1 MPNALAG
8 GVAAALI
15 LAVAGL
21 FLAPHARAGDGFCG
35 LASWYAYTGH
45 RTATGEPFDGRGFT
59 AASRTLPFGTRL
71 RVTYGARSVVVRVND
86 RGPYVVGRVLDLS
99 RAAAEALGML
109 PAGVGRV
116 CAEALPR

>member
-8 GVAAALI
+8 GVAALLI
-15 LAVAGL
+15 LMVASL
-21 FLAPHARAGDGFCG
+21 FLVPLARAGEGFCG
-35 LASWYAYTGH
+35 EASWYAYTGH
-45 RTATGEPFDGRGFT
+45 RTADGERFDGSGFT

-71 RVTYGARSVVVRVND
+71 RVTYGSRSVLVRVND
-86 RGPYVVGRVLDLS
+86 RGPYVAGRVLDLS